1 MGFPEEYTKIES
13 PSKNDRGRR
22 VKLLANAFAVNHS
35 EWIAQGCSNAIRN
48 KIEREGKGEKEKEK
62 EKKKRFS
69 SSFLATQ
76 REIKEKFM
84 SRQENGKIN
93 RVSSH
98 KNKKLPECG
107 LIDLRSNL
115 DEI

>member
-13 PSKNDRGRR
+13 SSKNDRSRR
-22 VKLLANAFAVNHS
+22 VKLLANAVAVNHS
-35 EWIAQGCSNAIRN
+35 EWIAQGCSNAIRI
-48 KIEREGKGEKEKEK
+48 KIERDDKEEKEKEK
-62 EKKKRFS
+62 INKGFS